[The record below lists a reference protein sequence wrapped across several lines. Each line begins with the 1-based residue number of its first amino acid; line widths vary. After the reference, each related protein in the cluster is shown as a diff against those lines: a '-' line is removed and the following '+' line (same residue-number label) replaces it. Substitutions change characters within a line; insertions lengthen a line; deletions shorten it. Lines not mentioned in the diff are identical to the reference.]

1 MLQPHEIRNLIRAIS
16 QLGRTTR
23 ETIHLDSGEIDD
35 GEFVDTEVIST
46 IQEGGI
52 EINEK
57 LYSRLLDCG
66 HIGQAS
72 SIAGECDLCHGW
84 PCSECF
90 FSCDRCRR
98 SVCRHCARVL
108 VDDDGEG
115 IFCTSCYMDVK
126 ARRIAINA
134 SKTIFRF
141 FVRK

>member
-1 MLQPHEIRNLIRAIS
+1 MNQPSEILKIIRMIN

-35 GEFVDTEVIST
+35 GELVDREVTST

-52 EINEK
+52 EINET
-57 LYSRLLDCG
+57 LHSRLLDCG

-72 SIAGECDLCHGW
+72 SIAGECDLCQRRV
-84 PCSECF
+84 CEACF

-98 SVCRHCARVL
+98 SVCRYCARVH

-126 ARRIAINA
+126 ARRTAINA
-134 SKTIFRF
+134 SKAIFRF